1 MKRMIHV
8 KMKKVVPCPRILAL
22 FQKRIDGD
30 DSLLE
35 LARLRF
41 SQAGLGAEFY
51 AETPEELDYLLQFRP
66 HPETPAA
73 VHLKRG
79 LDMLDE
85 GGRTY
90 ISDFAARA
98 GRRVFGL
105 VVHDQKEIATQ
116 LDAYAKAM
124 GELDLLLPT
133 DDGPHVFIEYASGL
147 DTDVFIALFHKLR
160 DLRNVSA
167 CIDTGH
173 VGIWKARE
181 VFSQINPGSDVCN
194 ISTTDQRL
202 SDLVEDISCAVE
214 AALPETLRVVRE
226 LAALGKPL
234 HLHLHDGHPL
244 SAASP
249 FGVSDHMSF
258 LDTVPLPFEFR
269 GKRSLDLMYGPSGLS
284 SIVSASLGILTPDKA
299 SFSLEIH
306 PGSGRIPLDDA
317 SHLFDHWSD
326 RTNAEKMNFWLA
338 TLNQNE
344 KLIEQTCRQFYGN
357 RIGNNR
363 DVT

>member
-1 MKRMIHV
+1 LKRTMPG
-8 KMKKVVPCPRILAL
+8 KGKKAVPCPRILAL

-30 DSLLE
+30 DALLQ

-41 SQAGLGAEFY
+41 SQAGLGTEFY
-51 AETPEELDYLLQFRP
+51 AETPEELDYLLHFKP

-79 LDMLDE
+79 LDVLDT
-85 GGRTY
+85 GGRTN

-98 GRRVFGL
+98 RGRIFGL
-105 VVHDQKEIATQ
+105 VVHDQMEISTQ
-116 LDAYAKAM
+116 FDAYTKAL
-124 GELDLLLPT
+124 GELDLLLQAEN
-133 DDGPHVFIEYASGL
+133 GPHLFIEYAAGL
-147 DTDVFIALFHKLR
+147 DTKAFVDLFRKVRGLE
-160 DLRNVSA
+160 NVSA

-181 VFSQINPGSDVCN
+181 VFSQIHPGSDVCN
-194 ISTTDQRL
+194 IRTSDPGV
-202 SDLVEDISCAVE
+202 SDLMEDIVRAVE

-244 SAASP
+244 SAANP

-258 LDTVPLPFEFR
+258 LDAVPLPFEFR
-269 GKRSLDLMYGPSGLS
+269 GKESLDLMYGPSGLS
-284 SIVSASLGILTPDKA
+284 SIVSTSLGKLTPDKV

-306 PGSGRIPLDDA
+306 PGRGRIPIDNA
-317 SHLFDHWSD
+317 PHLFDHWSD
-326 RTNAEKMNFWLA
+326 RTNAERMNFWLA
-338 TLNQNE
+338 VLAQNE
-344 KLIEQTCRQFYGN
+344 KLIEQTCRQFHGHQES
-357 RIGNNR
+357 R
-363 DVT
+363 